1 MNEQAGLNQER
12 EGMHGISLSPLLLDW
27 GETQLQSQPYHPDP
41 RDGDAMFTENSD
53 INV

>member
-1 MNEQAGLNQER
+1 
-12 EGMHGISLSPLLLDW
+12 MHGLSLSPLLLVW
-27 GETQLQSQPYHPDP
+27 GEKTTAFAAYHPDP